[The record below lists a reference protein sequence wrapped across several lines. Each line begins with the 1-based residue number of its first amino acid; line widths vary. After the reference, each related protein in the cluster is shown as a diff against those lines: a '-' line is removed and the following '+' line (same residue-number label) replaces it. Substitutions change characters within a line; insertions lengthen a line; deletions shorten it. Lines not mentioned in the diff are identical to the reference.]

1 MSYIGVV
8 IELERTCQAA
18 VEARAGFPPGLIE
31 IEQVSSYDEGVAAA
45 RAMVRGGA
53 KALITRAGYTTHLR
67 GADLTVPVIEI
78 PFTMSN
84 ITQTCVEASR
94 TYGRVGIAG
103 TQFVIEQAR
112 ALDSV
117 LGDSIKYY
125 WAAGPAD
132 YRKIAEQAR
141 QDGMRAL
148 VGGYDETKYAQ
159 SVGIARVILD
169 SGVEEMREAMSE
181 AMKIVRQI
189 QVEAK
194 KNEELKTLFDI
205 INDALILFDAEGR
218 IVQLNRRT
226 GKMLGLQHDLVPG
239 SPIEVPA
246 LNASVERVLRTGVD
260 LPYDLQEN
268 NGHKYICSI
277 RPVMT
282 DQRVS
287 GAVAKLQS
295 VEYVQS
301 MEHSTRARL
310 SERGL
315 TASYRFDRILGASPQ
330 IRDAI
335 QMAKQYSAVD
345 STVLISG
352 ESGTGK
358 ELFAQSIHNYSRRA
372 DGPFVAINCAT
383 LPTSLLE
390 SELFGYSEGAFTG
403 AKRGGK
409 LGLFE
414 LAHNGTLFLD
424 EIGEIDLPI
433 QARLLRVIE
442 EKRVMRLGD
451 DKIIPVNV
459 RIIAATNQ
467 NLLHMVREGRFRR
480 DLFFRLNI
488 LTLYLP
494 PVRERKGDLPMLLAH
509 FLELNA
515 ERMDRARPSLS
526 EEAMELLT
534 SYDWPGNVREI
545 SNVAERLTVIGG
557 GSVIGRRSVLE
568 LMQESF
574 EAEPPHPP
582 SGSAEAPDPDL
593 ERIRAALETCGGNKS
608 AAAALLGISRP
619 TLYRKLRGHPE
630 TLY

>member
-1 MSYIGVV
+1 MSFVGVV
-8 IELERTCQAA
+8 IELERTFQAA
-18 VEARAGFPPGLIE
+18 VEARSDFPPGLIE
-31 IEQVSSYDEGVAAA
+31 IAQVSSYEEGVKVA
-45 RAMVRGGA
+45 RSMVRNGV
-53 KALITRAGYTTHLR
+53 KVLVTRAGYTTHFR
-67 GADLTVPVIEI
+67 SDNLTVPVIDI

-94 TYGRVGIAG
+94 TYGKVGIAG

-117 LGDSIKYY
+117 LGDSVKYY
-125 WAAGPAD
+125 WTAGPAD

-141 QDGMRAL
+141 LDGVKAL

-159 SVGIARVILD
+159 SVGIARVILA
-169 SGVEEMREAMSE
+169 SGVEEMREALRE

-189 QVEAK
+189 QIETK
-194 KNEELKTLFDI
+194 NNEELKTLFNI
-205 INDALILFDAEGR
+205 IGDALIMFDAKGKV
-218 IVQLNRRT
+218 VQLNRRT
-226 GKMLGLQHDLVPG
+226 NKMLNLPNEVVPG
-239 SPIEVPA
+239 TSLDVPA
-246 LNASVERVLRTGVD
+246 LNTSVEQVLRTGVD
-260 LPYDLQEN
+260 LPYDLQEH
-268 NGHKYICSI
+268 NGKKYICSI
-277 RPVMT
+277 KAVMT

-315 TASYRFDRILGASPQ
+315 TATYHFDRILGNSPQ
-330 IRDAI
+330 IREAI
-335 QMAKQYSAVD
+335 SMARQYSGVD

-358 ELFAQSIHNYSRRA
+358 ELFAQSMHNYSPRA
-372 DGPFVAINCAT
+372 NGPFVAVNCAT

-390 SELFGYSEGAFTG
+390 SELFGYSDGAFTG

-424 EIGEIDLPI
+424 EIGEIELSI

-459 RIIAATNQ
+459 RIIAATNK
-467 NLLHMVREGRFRR
+467 NLLHMVRDGSFRK

-488 LTLYLP
+488 LTLFLP
-494 PVRERKGDLPMLLAH
+494 PVRERKSDLRMLLEF
-509 FLELNA
+509 FLEINA
-515 ERMDRARPSLS
+515 EKMDRSRPILS
-526 EEAMELLT
+526 EGAMDMLL

-545 SNVAERLTVIGG
+545 SNLAERLTVIGSG
-557 GSVIGRRSVLE
+557 TVVDRRILRE

-574 EAEPPHPP
+574 DASPLPPP
-582 SGSAEAPDPDL
+582 EAPAEDPDW
-593 ERIRAALETCGGNKS
+593 ERIQEALAKSNGNKS

-619 TLYRKLRGHPE
+619 TLYRKLNARRGP
-630 TLY
+630 